1 MSEKATAVQAEQVE
15 IGPVVKI
22 TKTSYVGAGFSFTF
36 EPAEDS
42 LSVIQTAD
50 GYEARYLVQD
60 DSPAGDP
67 DEDED
72 ALFLVHYHRNFEAR
86 QDKVI
91 VEDDLRRWYQGETIA
106 QEKEYW
112 IFPVSAYIHS
122 GVRLSLGNMRDASG
136 GFDGQGWDTS
146 HVGAVLASKKE
157 WRTRKAAE
165 KAALQKVETWNQYLA
180 GDIWGCVLEKYDHK
194 KQAVEAGHESCWGYY
209 GWDYALES
217 LKTFAG

>member
-1 MSEKATAVQAEQVE
+1 MSEKETAVQAEQVE

-36 EPAEDS
+36 QPAGDS
-42 LSVIQTAD
+42 LSMIRTAD
-50 GYEARYLVQD
+50 GFEARYLVQD

-67 DEDED
+67 DDGDD
-72 ALFLVHYHRNFEAR
+72 ALFLVHYHRSFDVR

-91 VEDDLRRWYQGETIA
+91 IEDDLRRWYQGEKIA
-106 QEKEYW
+106 QEKEHW

-122 GVRLSLGNMRDASG
+122 EVRLSLGNMRDASG
-136 GFDGQGWDTS
+136 GFDGAGWDTS

-165 KAALQKVETWNQYLA
+165 KAALGKVETWNQYLA
-180 GDIWGCVLEKYDHK
+180 GDIWGCVLEKYDHEK
-194 KQAVEAGHESCWGYY
+194 NTIEGGRDDVWGYY
-209 GWDYALES
+209 GYKYALES